1 MARAGCLLFFA
12 ISPVKK
18 IPIRPRAFL
27 MLIRR
32 RMETS
37 KSTSTKPTTRPAP
50 TTRTQRV
57 LYPPREIG
65 CRWKSPRVKRGI
77 TRHAFVKLSRM
88 AQIAYLEC
96 TKCGEQISGAQPQTL
111 CPKDG
116 GSLYVRF
123 DLASLKGKFTPDS
136 LRGRPATMWR
146 YHEVLPGDVPVTLG
160 EGFTPMLPSREN
172 PNVYI
177 KDEGLNPTGSFKAR
191 GLCAAVTM
199 ARQYGLK
206 KLAVPSAGNAASALA
221 AYCAAAG
228 IEAHIFMP
236 KDVPQA
242 NLVECQSY
250 DAKVTLVDG
259 LISDCARMV
268 NERKQAEGWFDISTL
283 KEPFRVE
290 GKKTMGY
297 EIAEQMGWELPE
309 AVIYPTGGGVGLIGM
324 WKAFDEMEQL
334 GWIDSKRPKM
344 IAVQAAG
351 CAPIPKAWQDHKQVS
366 EMWQNAQTLAAGL
379 RVPKAYGDYI
389 ILDILKKS
397 GGAAIEATDD
407 EIMEAFHDWASREGI
422 FAAPEG
428 AASLVAYRKLLAIG
442 FLKPE
447 DKVVL

>member
-1 MARAGCLLFFA
+1 MAK
-12 ISPVKK
+12 IS
-18 IPIRPRAFL
+18 
-27 MLIRR
+27 
-32 RMETS
+32 
-37 KSTSTKPTTRPAP
+37 
-50 TTRTQRV
+50 
-57 LYPPREIG
+57 
-65 CRWKSPRVKRGI
+65 
-77 TRHAFVKLSRM
+77 
-88 AQIAYLEC
+88 YLEC
-96 TKCGEQISGAQPQTL
+96 SKCGEHLSAAQPQTI

-116 GSLYVRF
+116 GSLYVRY

-146 YHEVLPGDVPVTLG
+146 YREVLPGDQPVTLG
-160 EGFTPMLPSREN
+160 EGFTPLLPSREN

-199 ARQYGLK
+199 AKQYGLK

-236 KDVPQA
+236 QDVPTA
-242 NLVECQSY
+242 NLVECKAY
-250 DAKVTLVDG
+250 GAKVTLVDG

-297 EIAEQMGWELPE
+297 EVAEQLDWQLPD
-309 AVIYPTGGGVGLIGM
+309 AIFYPTGGGVGLIGM

-334 GWIDSKRPKM
+334 GWLGSKKGGKKRPKM
-344 IAVQAAG
+344 ISVQASG
-351 CAPIPKAWQDHKQVS
+351 CAPVAKAWDEQKPVA

-379 RVPKAYGDYI
+379 RVPKPYADYI
-389 ILDILKKS
+389 ILDILKQS
-397 GGAAIEATDD
+397 GGTAIAVSDEQIFEAV
-407 EIMEAFHDWASREGI
+407 EEWASKEGV

-428 AASLVAYRKLLAIG
+428 AASLAAYKILLAQG
-442 FLKPE
+442 FLKPA
-447 DKVVL
+447 DKVVLFNTGSGLKYIDVIGQAMKISAEPQPSPMAVPATRNIGGIIQPY